1 MFSSRVMKLAANP
14 TKPYIRHRAQ
24 TFLDQTK
31 CFQESRGRGPGLFAS
46 SGRPDVMRASSAALT
61 AGISDG
67 RLRNHGQ
74 NAQHQ
79 RRPSAACSQQGV
91 AQSLAKTRVI
101 SQTTRTGAR
110 APPNRLN
117 AQIVPWAEAR
127 RDAGTQSATTRAS
140 PGKPPLCNAAKRNC
154 K

>member
-1 MFSSRVMKLAANP
+1 MFSSRVMKLAAKP
-14 TKPYIRHRAQ
+14 TKPYIRHSAQ

-31 CFQESRGRGPGLFAS
+31 CFQDSRGRAAGW

-79 RRPSAACSQQGV
+79 RKPSAASSQQGV

-101 SQTTRTGAR
+101 SQTTRIGAR
-110 APPNRLN
+110 APPTLLN
-117 AQIVPWAEAR
+117 DQI
-127 RDAGTQSATTRAS
+127 S
-140 PGKPPLCNAAKRNC
+140 P
-154 K
+154 